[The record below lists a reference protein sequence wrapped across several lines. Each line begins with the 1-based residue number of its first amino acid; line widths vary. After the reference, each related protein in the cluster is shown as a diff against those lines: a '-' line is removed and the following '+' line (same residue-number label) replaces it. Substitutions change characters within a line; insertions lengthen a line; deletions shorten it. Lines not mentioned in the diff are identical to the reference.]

1 MENEVEAIAK
11 RMSELNRR
19 AAASIEKMR
28 AELFP
33 GLSGEKSGKKKDRVG
48 RNDACPC
55 ETGKNFKKLC
65 GE

>member
-1 MENEVEAIAK
+1 MEDEVEAIAK
-11 RMSELNRR
+11 RMAELNRR

-33 GLSGEKSGKKKDRVG
+33 GLSGEKPGKKKDRVG

-55 ETGKNFKKLC
+55 GSGKKFKKCC